1 MIKISDLAKD
11 KIKEVMQKNPGKY
24 LRVMIQGYG

>member
-11 KIKEVMQKNPGKY
+11 KIKEVMQKNPGKF